1 MRECSHHRGGEHTHS
16 EVRGPRLPWRPAESD
31 EQAWG
36 TARVTEIKT
45 ATARPSA
52 LALAGELLR
61 LRSRR
66 DGAGLAT
73 VALPVVLLGDV
84 GGWSARQLRAA
95 ATVSWEQPS
104 DDLHLFG
111 FGCALDLGSATG
123 APLAAAAPALR
134 EAAAELRAGPLDTL
148 ARPRFFGGARF
159 DASSPHRDPAWETF
173 GAWRFT
179 LPEVIVAL
187 KAGEM
192 NASLTLP
199 VRPQQTRAEVATAV
213 TAALAGVAKTKPAP
227 AGSVHRYER
236 AGPDAARW
244 RSAVTQALAEI
255 DEGRYR
261 KAVLALQVRCASAT
275 PHDVAATLTALAER
289 YEGCFVFGYR
299 LGDASWV
306 GASPE
311 LLVSLERGRV
321 RALSLAGT
329 SARGANIDEDDELA
343 GALIASEKERS
354 EHDLVVR
361 ATREAL
367 APLCRDLSVPDS
379 PRLLRMAGIQ
389 HLQTPIDGHAAPG
402 VDVLDGL
409 LSMHPTPAVGGSP
422 REPALEAIA
431 RLEGMDRGWY
441 AGPIGWMD
449 MNGEGAFAVAL
460 RSALLRDREALLY
473 AGAGIVAGSDPDRE
487 LAEAEL
493 KLQPL
498 LEALR
503 GA

>member
-1 MRECSHHRGGEHTHS
+1 M
-16 EVRGPRLPWRPAESD
+16 
-31 EQAWG
+31 
-36 TARVTEIKT
+36 TEIET
-45 ATARPSA
+45 APLRRSTLD
-52 LALAGELLR
+52 LAAELLR
-61 LRSRR
+61 LRSVK

-73 VALPVVLLGDV
+73 VALPAELLGDV
-84 GGWSARQLRAA
+84 TGWNARQLRAA

-134 EAAAELRAGPLDTL
+134 EAADELRAGPLNVL

-159 DASSPHRDPAWETF
+159 DASSPHHDPAWEAF
-173 GAWRFT
+173 GAWRFV

-187 KAGEM
+187 NKSEM
-192 NASLTLP
+192 SASLTLP
-199 VRPQQTRAEVATAV
+199 VRPQQTRAEVAAAV
-213 TAALAGVAKTKPAP
+213 AAALAGVVNTPPAP
-227 AGSVHRYER
+227 VGGPHRYGR
-236 AGPDAARW
+236 TGPDADRW
-244 RSAVTQALAEI
+244 RSAVRQALAEI
-255 DEGRYR
+255 GEGRYR
-261 KAVLALQVRCASAT
+261 KAVLALQVRCQST
-275 PHDVAATLTALAER
+275 TRHDVAATLTALAER
-289 YEGCFVFGYR
+289 YEGCFVFGYQ

-311 LLVSLERGRV
+311 LLVSLEKGRV

-329 SARGANIDEDDELA
+329 SARGESIDEDDELG
-343 GALIASEKERS
+343 GALIASAKERS

-367 APLCRDLSVPDS
+367 SSLCRDLSVPDS

-389 HLQTPIDGHAAPG
+389 HLQTPIEGTAAPG
-402 VDVLDGL
+402 VDLLDAL
-409 LSMHPTPAVGGSP
+409 LAMHPTPAVGGSP

>member
-1 MRECSHHRGGEHTHS
+1 MTEIETAA
-16 EVRGPRLPWRPAESD
+16 PRLSSL
-31 EQAWG
+31 G
-36 TARVTEIKT
+36 
-45 ATARPSA
+45 
-52 LALAGELLR
+52 LADALLR

-73 VALPVVLLGDV
+73 VALPAALLGAA
-84 GGWSARQLRAA
+84 GGWSARQFRAA

-104 DDLHLFG
+104 EDLHLFG
-111 FGCALDLGSATG
+111 FGRALDLGSAAG

-134 EAAAELRAGPLDTL
+134 EAADELRAGEVDAL

-159 DASSPHRDPAWETF
+159 DASSPHHDPAWEAF
-173 GAWRFT
+173 GAWRFV

-187 KAGEM
+187 RGGRLS
-192 NASLTLP
+192 ASLTLA
-199 VRPQQTRAEVATAV
+199 VRPQQTREEVAAAVAAAIAGV
-213 TAALAGVAKTKPAP
+213 TAAPSAPPGGPA
-227 AGSVHRYER
+227 RYQR
-236 AGPDAARW
+236 TGPDAAHW
-244 RSAVTQALAEI
+244 RAAVSGALAEI
-255 DEGRYR
+255 AAGRYR
-261 KAVLALQVRCASAT
+261 KAVLALQARCHAPA

-289 YEGCFVFGYR
+289 FEGCFVFGYR
-299 LGDASWV
+299 LGDSSWV

-311 LLVSLERGRV
+311 LLVSLERGRL

-329 SARGANIDEDDELA
+329 SARGATGEEDEALA

-354 EHDLVVR
+354 EHDLVVK
-361 ATREAL
+361 AARESL
-367 APLCRDLSVPDS
+367 APLCRDLSVPDA

-389 HLQTPIDGHAAPG
+389 HLQTPIEGRAATG
-402 VDVLDGL
+402 VDVLDAL
-409 LSMHPTPAVGGSP
+409 LAMHPTPAVGGSP

-460 RSALLRDREALLY
+460 RSALLHGREALLY

-503 GA
+503 GT

>member
-1 MRECSHHRGGEHTHS
+1 M
-16 EVRGPRLPWRPAESD
+16 
-31 EQAWG
+31 
-36 TARVTEIKT
+36 TEIET
-45 ATARPSA
+45 VAPRPSA
-52 LALAGELLR
+52 LDLAGELLS

-73 VALPVVLLGDV
+73 VALPVEALGGVAAWD
-84 GGWSARQLRAA
+84 ARQLRAA

-104 DDLHLFG
+104 EDLHLFG
-111 FGCALDLGSATG
+111 FGRALDLGSAAG

-134 EAAAELRAGPLDTL
+134 EAADELRAGPLDSL

-159 DASSPHRDPAWETF
+159 DASSPHHDPAWEAF
-173 GAWRFT
+173 GAWRFV

-187 KAGEM
+187 RGGRFS
-192 NASLTLP
+192 ASLTLA
-199 VRPQQTRAEVATAV
+199 VRPQQTREEVAAAV
-213 TAALAGVAKTKPAP
+213 SAAIAGVAALPAAP
-227 AGSVHRYER
+227 AEGPARYQR
-236 AGPDAARW
+236 TGPDAAHW
-244 RSAVTQALAEI
+244 RSAVSRALAEI
-255 DEGRYR
+255 AAGRYR
-261 KAVLALQVRCASAT
+261 KAVLALQARCHSPA
-275 PHDVAATLTALAER
+275 PHHVAATLTALADRFES
-289 YEGCFVFGYR
+289 CFVFGYR
-299 LGDASWV
+299 LGDSSWV

-311 LLVSLERGRV
+311 LLVSLERGRM

-329 SARGANIDEDDELA
+329 CARGATAEEDEQLA
-343 GALIASEKERS
+343 AALIDSAKERS
-354 EHDLVVR
+354 EHDLVVS

-367 APLCRDLSVPDS
+367 APLCAGLSVPDA

-389 HLQTPIDGHAAPG
+389 HLQTPIEGRAAPG
-402 VDVLDGL
+402 VDVLDAL
-409 LSMHPTPAVGGSP
+409 LAMHPTPAVGGSP

-460 RSALLRDREALLY
+460 RSALLHGREALLY

-493 KLQPL
+493 KLHPL

>member
-1 MRECSHHRGGEHTHS
+1 M
-16 EVRGPRLPWRPAESD
+16 
-31 EQAWG
+31 
-36 TARVTEIKT
+36 TEIET
-45 ATARPSA
+45 AAPRASA
-52 LALAGELLR
+52 LGLAGELLG

-73 VALPVVLLGDV
+73 VALPIALLGAA
-84 GGWSARQLRAA
+84 GGWSARRFRAA
-95 ATVSWEQPS
+95 ATVSWERPAE
-104 DDLHLFG
+104 DLHLFG
-111 FGCALDLGSATG
+111 FGRALDLGSAAG

-134 EAAAELRAGPLDTL
+134 EAADELRAGEVDAL

-159 DASSPHRDPAWETF
+159 DASSPHHDPAWEAF
-173 GAWRFT
+173 GAWRFV

-187 KAGEM
+187 RGGRLS
-192 NASLTLP
+192 ASLTLA
-199 VRPQQTRAEVATAV
+199 VRPQQTREEVAAAV
-213 TAALAGVAKTKPAP
+213 AAAIAGVAAAP
-227 AGSVHRYER
+227 AAAPPGAPRYQR
-236 AGPDAARW
+236 TGPDAAHW
-244 RSAVTQALAEI
+244 REAVARALGEI
-255 DEGRYR
+255 AAGRYR
-261 KAVLALQVRCASAT
+261 KAVLALQARCHAPA

-289 YEGCFVFGYR
+289 FGDCFVFGYR
-299 LGDASWV
+299 LGDSSWV

-311 LLVSLERGRV
+311 LLVSLERGRL

-329 SARGANIDEDDELA
+329 SARGATDAEDEALA
-343 GALIASEKERS
+343 GALIASEKERN
-354 EHDLVVR
+354 EHGLVVK
-361 ATREAL
+361 AAREAL
-367 APLCRDLSVPDS
+367 APLARDLSVPDA

-389 HLQTPIDGHAAPG
+389 HLQKPIEGRAATG
-402 VDVLDGL
+402 VDVLDAL
-409 LSMHPTPAVGGSP
+409 LAMHPTPAVGGAP

-460 RSALLRDREALLY
+460 RSALLHGREALLY

>member
-1 MRECSHHRGGEHTHS
+1 M
-16 EVRGPRLPWRPAESD
+16 
-31 EQAWG
+31 
-36 TARVTEIKT
+36 TEIET
-45 ATARPSA
+45 APTRPSS
-52 LALAGELLR
+52 LDLAGELLR
-61 LRSRR
+61 LRSRH

-73 VALPVVLLGDV
+73 VALPAELLG
-84 GGWSARQLRAA
+84 SAREWGPRQIRAA

-111 FGCALDLGSATG
+111 FGRALDLGSAAG

-134 EAAAELRAGPLDTL
+134 EAADELRAGDVDPL

-159 DASSPHRDPAWETF
+159 DASSPHHDPAWEAF
-173 GAWRFT
+173 GAWRFV

-187 KAGEM
+187 RGGRLS
-192 NASLTLP
+192 ASLTLA
-199 VRPQQTRAEVATAV
+199 VRPQQTREEVAVAV
-213 TAALAGVAKTKPAP
+213 AAAITGVAAAPPPPAS
-227 AGSVHRYER
+227 GSARYQR
-236 AGPDAARW
+236 TGPDAVHW
-244 RSAVTQALAEI
+244 RSAVSGALSEI
-255 DEGRYR
+255 ASGRYR
-261 KAVLALQVRCASAT
+261 KAVLALQARCHSPR
-275 PHDVAATLTALAER
+275 PHNIAATLTALAER

-299 LGDASWV
+299 LGDSSWV

-329 SARGANIDEDDELA
+329 CARGRDAEEDEELA
-343 GALIASEKERS
+343 RTLLASEKERS

-367 APLCRDLSVPDS
+367 DPLCADLSVPDA
-379 PRLLRMAGIQ
+379 PRLLRMTGIQ
-389 HLQTPIDGHAAPG
+389 HLQTPIEGRAATG
-402 VDVLDGL
+402 VDVLDSL
-409 LSMHPTPAVGGSP
+409 LAMHPTPAVGGSP

-460 RSALLRDREALLY
+460 RSALLHGREALLY

-498 LEALR
+498 LEALH